1 MSRGL
6 SVYKSINSDNC
17 KYVISPG
24 LTNLYL
30 ISSGALLESIGKNA
44 KSRTKKQLSYQ
55 EFEGSTVDAWGESDD
70 DIIKLSGS
78 PSHSADIRSNEE
90 EQIPSVSLPI
100 QRYIRHRNFRTSRF
114 SDITNVR

>member
-1 MSRGL
+1 MSSGL
-6 SVYKSINSDNC
+6 SVHKSINSDNC

-55 EFEGSTVDAWGESDD
+55 EFEGSTVDAWVESDD

-78 PSHSADIRSNEE
+78 PSHSADIWSNER
-90 EQIPSVSLPI
+90 EQLPSVSPPLL
-100 QRYIRHRNFRTSRF
+100 RYVNTENFRL
-114 SDITNVR
+114 